1 MYPPKTWVNPDYSQN
16 LNRYVQVK
24 DEKDKGFTI
33 SSLGIAEYEQVKNEG
48 LYLTLFRSIGE
59 LGDWGYF
66 PTPEAQ
72 LLGDKGE
79 MEFDLYL
86 DIFSEKANTSIQ
98 RALAERVPF
107 FDVKLGKN
115 IANQK
120 ENIIPNVDL
129 GENLYS
135 VLYRNDKKEA
145 IFRAYNP
152 DDKEKNINADG
163 VIYNILGDKKEEK
176 TVDKNTLDAFEI
188 RTIKLDI

>member
-1 MYPPKTWVNPDYSQN
+1 M
-16 LNRYVQVK
+16 
-24 DEKDKGFTI
+24 
-33 SSLGIAEYEQVKNEG
+33 
-48 LYLTLFRSIGE
+48 
-59 LGDWGYF
+59 
-66 PTPEAQ
+66 
-72 LLGDKGE
+72 
-79 MEFDLYL
+79 
-86 DIFSEKANTSIQ
+86 
-98 RALAERVPF
+98 PF

-176 TVDKNTLDAFEI
+176 TVYKNTLDAFEI